1 MRLAQAALL
10 LLFAL
15 LVTFRTVNAGDWPEN
30 YIVDHHTESPHGH
43 YGVLVLSHQFAIDQ
57 NKTEGNTTY
66 LANLQ
71 TRQTLGEIN
80 GTDYYKSENQ
90 CFLHVVWA
98 PDSSACALEYEGRY
112 GFDSVFLLELKGES
126 FRQIDIAKHIQEALK
141 RQFGVYA
148 HFRFAPNG
156 TLNVRA
162 LGYTNPKSSPISRP
176 VI

>member
-1 MRLAQAALL
+1 
-10 LLFAL
+10 
-15 LVTFRTVNAGDWPEN
+15 
-30 YIVDHHTESPHGH
+30 
-43 YGVLVLSHQFAIDQ
+43 VLVLSHQFAIEQ

-71 TRQTLGEIN
+71 TRQTLGEIH
-80 GTDYYKSENQ
+80 GTDHYKSENQ

-98 PDSSACALEYEGRY
+98 PDSSACALDYERRS

-162 LGYTNPKSSPISRP
+162 LGYTNPKQFPDQQTGYLRFQGLSTQGPANGMSPAHEKSRAKNLMRW
-176 VI
+176 